1 MDVASALDRIFAYK
15 KLLRSSTGT
24 RSPRTDSFAALATV
38 RMCCVSGET
47 RGYSNGCRNINSY
60 STLCL
65 AAGRMS
71 CAVRI
76 VLGARS
82 VDSNCL
88 PVSDT
93 VSKLTVLL
101 LEYDALNRWKRSRA
115 SSSGRLRTLSRT
127 SAATESSCCF
137 PTPSFCCWRRSRSS
151 STCSSSEIL
160 LARRGV

>member
-1 MDVASALDRIFAYK
+1 MDVASALNEIVAYK
-15 KLLRSSTGT
+15 KLLRSSTGR
-24 RSPRTDSFAALATV
+24 RSSRTDNFAALATV

-47 RGYSNGCRNINSY
+47 RGYSNGWRNINSY

-65 AAGRMS
+65 EAGRMS

-76 VLGARS
+76 ALGARS
-82 VDSNCL
+82 VDSICL
-88 PVSDT
+88 PVFDT

-101 LEYDALNRWKRSRA
+101 LEYDALSRWKRSRA

-160 LARRGV
+160 LGRRGV